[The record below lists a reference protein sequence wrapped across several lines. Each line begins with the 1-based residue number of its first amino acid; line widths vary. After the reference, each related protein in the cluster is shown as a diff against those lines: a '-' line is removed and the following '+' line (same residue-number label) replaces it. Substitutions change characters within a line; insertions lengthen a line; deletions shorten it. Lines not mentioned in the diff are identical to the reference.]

1 LKSFGNTSSNSKHLI
16 KYSKDGAAVRAIHPR
31 PERRGFS
38 RNPVNLMK
46 RTLTMKKYPLA
57 PERSHL
63 LI

>member
-38 RNPVNLMK
+38 RNPVNCHHFRLSVMFNY
-46 RTLTMKKYPLA
+46 RFCVLEYSST
-57 PERSHL
+57 
-63 LI
+63 

>member
-38 RNPVNLMK
+38 RNPVK
-46 RTLTMKKYPLA
+46 RIA
-57 PERSHL
+57 
-63 LI
+63 